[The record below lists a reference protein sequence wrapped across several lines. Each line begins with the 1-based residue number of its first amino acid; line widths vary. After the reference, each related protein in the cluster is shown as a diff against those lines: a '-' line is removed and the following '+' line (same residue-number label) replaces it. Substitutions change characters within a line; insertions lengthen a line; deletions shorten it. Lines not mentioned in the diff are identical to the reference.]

1 MSRDIL
7 LSLIDAD
14 PEQPRKHFD
23 TTQLDEL
30 AQSMAANGLAVS
42 ILVRPAGERYTIVHG
57 ERRYRAALSLG
68 WETIAADVCDV
79 APDEAP
85 WLALIENIQRADLSP
100 IEEARAYRARL
111 DTGITQE
118 ALGKRI
124 GKSQSHIATR
134 LRYLKLEPEMQEA
147 LHTGVITEGH
157 AKQLLRIEHSD
168 QRHDLF
174 HSTRDMRLSVKRLAE
189 AVDALATHMAEDQQR
204 LELLEQLDSRR
215 EAANTAAAEAI
226 SDVADWFRLVEA
238 KLTPDEFAH
247 WATDEMKM
255 GSETA
260 HDFAAFKGSL
270 DTGMTDHLWEFF
282 ANFDTWKICYTSQHH
297 HGESAREVV
306 ARWEKKRETHGRRS
320 LEEISNVT

>member
-30 AQSMAANGLAVS
+30 AQSMAANGLAVP
-42 ILVRPAGERYTIVHG
+42 ILLRPAGERYTIVHG
-57 ERRYRAALSLG
+57 ERRYRAAQSLG
-68 WETIAADVCDV
+68 WETIAADVRDV
-79 APDEAP
+79 TPEDAP
-85 WLALIENIQRADLSP
+85 WLALIENVQRADLSP

-189 AVDALATHMAEDQQR
+189 AVDALDTFTAEEQERQ
-204 LELLEQLDSRR
+204 LELAALEEQIESLHAR
-215 EAANTAAAEAI
+215 AAAYLLEAREVFQ
-226 SDVADWFRLVEA
+226 DNAVRLTSEQ
-238 KLTPDEFAH
+238 FNH
-247 WATDEMKM
+247 WAQ
-255 GSETA
+255 SELQMDATTA
-260 HDFAAFKGSL
+260 RDFAIFNGSI
-270 DTGMTDHLWEFF
+270 DTGMTDRMWAYFTNHPKW
-282 ANFDTWKICYTSQHH
+282 AGQH
-297 HGESAREVV
+297 
-306 ARWEKKRETHGRRS
+306 
-320 LEEISNVT
+320 VT

>member
-7 LSLIDAD
+7 LALIDAD
-14 PEQPRKHFD
+14 PDQPRKHFD
-23 TTQLDEL
+23 KTQLDEL

-68 WETIAADVCDV
+68 WETIAADVRDV

-111 DTGITQE
+111 DTGITQQ
-118 ALGKRI
+118 ALGERI

-189 AVDALATHMAEDQQR
+189 AVDALDTHMAEDQQH

-226 SDVADWFRLVEA
+226 SDVASAFQYVA
-238 KLTPDEFAH
+238 ANLTPEQFDQ

-260 HDFAAFKGSL
+260 KEFAAFNGSL
-270 DTGMTDHLWEFF
+270 DTGMTDRLQEFF
-282 ANFDTWKICYTSQHH
+282 ANFGTWRIRYMSQPHH
-297 HGESAREVV
+297 HTSAREIV
-306 ARWEKKRETHGRRS
+306 ARWKT
-320 LEEISNVT
+320 EERTAS